1 MLCCIALCCVVLC
14 CVVLCCVVLCCVV
27 LCCVLLRCVALRCVA
42 LRSAPHRTAPH
53 RTALHCTA
61 LHCTALHCTAL
72 HCTALHCTALH
83 CTALHC
89 TALHCTALHCT
100 ALHCTALH
108 CTALHC
114 TALHCTALHCTAL
127 HCTALHCTA
136 LHCTALHCTALHCT
150 ALHCTAL
157 HCAALRCAA
166 SHRIASHRIVSYRI
180 VSYCIDRASMP
191 LYLACD
197 LGLQFN
203 PTPGSTTAYCVAN
216 LVHIKPDCRKS
227 VLSMCSMNVCSPR
240 ERLTPIT
247 DHVFDHECDIVGLTE
262 TWLTESVKDLPLIQ
276 LLTPPGY
283 KFLHVTRSTGAT
295 GGGIALFYKSTMKVT
310 VVTLP
315 QKHSSFEALE
325 RGSSL
330 VECRTR
336 NRVSP
341 GSNPPL
347 LLFRRL
353 DIFVISIVV
362 AVDSAV

>member
-1 MLCCIALCCVVLC
+1 MLYCIALCCVVLC

-27 LCCVLLRCVALRCVA
+27 LCCVVLCCVVLCCVVLCCVVLCCVVLCCVVLCFVALRCVALRCVA
-42 LRSAPHRTAPH
+42 
-53 RTALHCTA
+53 HCTA

-83 CTALHC
+83 CTALR
-89 TALHCTALHCT
+89 
-100 ALHCTALH
+100 
-108 CTALHC
+108 
-114 TALHCTALHCTAL
+114 
-127 HCTALHCTA
+127 
-136 LHCTALHCTALHCT
+136 
-150 ALHCTAL
+150 
-157 HCAALRCAA
+157 CAAL
-166 SHRIASHRIVSYRI
+166 HRIASYLI

-191 LYLACD
+191 LSLACD

-227 VLSMCSMNVCSPR
+227 VLSVCSMNVCSPR

-283 KFLHVTRSTGAT
+283 KFLHVPRSTGGT

-347 LLFRRL
+347 LPFRRL
-353 DIFVISIVV
+353 DIFVLSIVV